1 MLRYHI
7 PIEETEIDLAQVIAE
22 FEKVCEEIAN
32 TISMI
37 ASQGVQEIKDQQGKN
52 AYILIMISISW
63 G

>member
-52 AYILIMISISW
+52 AYILIMISISR

>member
-52 AYILIMISISW
+52 AYILIMISIS
-63 G
+63 